1 MILKS
6 YKDLIVWQKSIE
18 LVVLIYELTS
28 KFPKSEQFGI
38 VSQMRRAV
46 VSVSSSIAEGYG
58 RKHIKEYRH
67 FLSISYG
74 SVLELETQ
82 LTISKKLGFLTLTE
96 SEKCFGLLQEVS
108 KMLNSM
114 INKFYGR

>member
-6 YKDLIVWQKSIE
+6 HKDLIVWQKAME
-18 LVVLIYELTS
+18 LVILIYKLTS
-28 KFPKSEQFGI
+28 HFPKSEQFGLI
-38 VSQMRRAV
+38 SQMNRAV
-46 VSVSSSIAEGYG
+46 VSVPSSIAEGYG

-82 LTISKKLGFLTLTE
+82 LTISKKLEFLTLAE
-96 SEKCFGLLQEVS
+96 FEKAIDLLQEVS